1 MNFGKWIKQQREFSK
16 LDGYRLAYKS
26 GLTQSTISR
35 IENEKIEPSLETA
48 YQLASV
54 FNFTGRQIY
63 YILTVDENY
72 DSGLEVRAFFQN
84 NDSKTPDKF
93 IQPEKKREIS
103 GVFEFPTIADLE
115 NIKGLSKQN
124 LPLLE
129 HTFSEVIK
137 KLNEKLLNGDAK
149 VTKEILNTV
158 YHPKIFFSNLPLS
171 TSYLDYPKHEN
182 EHVFQEI
189 LAQNGAVTIDD
200 FYNLFEIKYKSLKS
214 GGLDFNAKTLIE
226 RLESMSSTKD
236 FLDKIKISTV
246 FRWDQI
252 LNCNGV
258 LFELG
263 WNSIEYETTKTKEEN
278 NTFQIDPEK
287 ISYSFLILSRWLA
300 FLNIQE
306 NWLVELRNNT

>member
-171 TSYLDYPKHEN
+171 TSYLDYPKQEN

-189 LAQNGAVTIDD
+189 IAQNGAVTIDD
-200 FYNLFEIKYKSLKS
+200 FYNFFEIKCKSLKS
-214 GGLDFNAKTLIE
+214 NELDFNDKTLIE
-226 RLESMSSTKD
+226 RLESMGSTKD
-236 FLDKIKISTV
+236 VLDKIKISTV
-246 FRWDQI
+246 FKWDQI
-252 LNCNGV
+252 LNCKGD

-263 WNSIEYETTKTKEEN
+263 WKTIEYELSKSNEN
-278 NTFQIDPEK
+278 ASIYEVDPEK
-287 ISYSFLILSRWLA
+287 VSYSFLLLSRWLA
-300 FLNIQE
+300 TLAISDKWISYLHNI
-306 NWLVELRNNT
+306 